1 MTIKIQALRKRDQIW
16 LPEEEDGEKG
26 ELDEGSQNVQTSSYK
41 TSRGE
46 VIYTR
51 ATIVNNIVVYICKE
65 SIS

>member
-41 TSRGE
+41 
-46 VIYTR
+46 I
-51 ATIVNNIVVYICKE
+51 NK
-65 SIS
+65 